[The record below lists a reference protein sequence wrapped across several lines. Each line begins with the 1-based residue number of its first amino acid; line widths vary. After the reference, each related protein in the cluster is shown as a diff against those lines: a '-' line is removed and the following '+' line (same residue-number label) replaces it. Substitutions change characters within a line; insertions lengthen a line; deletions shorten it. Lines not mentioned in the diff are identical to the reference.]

1 MSQPGLDPSSAAST
15 QTYVV
20 RNESVKE
27 ASQQRRRRKNS
38 SLGGEPRGD
47 TGAAALATLAERP
60 SALTSQ
66 RNITAA
72 DKARPHSKR
81 RKAKT
86 LLRRWKANALRHTW
100 LNPLLLILLAL
111 ALYAANPSPSNPLH
125 ACLFLS
131 YPLPRPA
138 DAPPD
143 APIQY
148 GKGRADFAFVA
159 FYTVVLSFTR
169 EFLMQRLIRP
179 LAGALGIRSRAKQS
193 RFMEQFYTAIYFGLF
208 GPFGL
213 YVMSRTPT
221 WYFNTAAMYADF
233 PHRTHEALFK
243 SYYLLQASYWAQQGL
258 VLILMLEKPRKDF
271 KELVLHHV
279 ITLSLIWLSYRFHFT
294 YMGLAVYITHDISD
308 FFLAVRMSLIVP
320 PTLPIERSATR
331 NKGAKQADPPP
342 SSFPQTSKT
351 LNYLSSPLTVPYFAM
366 FIGIW
371 TYLRHYLN
379 LRILHSILT
388 EFAVVGR
395 FDLSWPEEQYKCWI
409 SQYISFALLACL
421 QAVNLFWLFLIV
433 RIAWRMVMSQ
443 IVADER
449 SEDEEEEGFERELE
463 VAGRGKEEEGDG
475 DGVAVGP
482 KVLVNGVPV
491 GGFDEVG
498 VQLEEVG
505 QEPVKKRVGTKST
518 GERCS

>member
-1 MSQPGLDPSSAAST
+1 MFQPGLDPSSAAST

-20 RNESVKE
+20 RNESTKD

-60 SALTSQ
+60 SALTSVSKREQAAEAAETSSLVVGQ

-308 FFLAVRMSLIVP
+308 FFLA
-320 PTLPIERSATR
+320 
-331 NKGAKQADPPP
+331 
-342 SSFPQTSKT
+342 TSKT

-491 GGFDEVG
+491 GGFDEFG
-498 VQLEEVG
+498 VQLEEAG
-505 QEPVKKRVGTKST
+505 QEPVRKRVGTKTT
-518 GERCS
+518 GERRS